1 MVFHGLWLPRSF
13 KVASWFFAGF
23 HRFQDSFT
31 LLHGFFVFGCFLFFV
46 KLPLWLFIIMVCSMI
61 FQGIFMVMFCS
72 VIVQG
77 SFVVLHGFWP
87 TQNNDKVPRSHP
99 RPCQLYFKLINSE
112 RLESHNSGDIVIL
125 NREPVGNPQ
134 TCHKGC
140 QILIAKIHHSTLLY
154 MTQVKEMVYLVTCF
168 CWAWPS
174 FYLVCPSNTLLR
186 FFPQVI

>member
-1 MVFHGLWLPRSF
+1 MGFERVSWSLMVSG
-13 KVASWFFAGF
+13 WFP
-23 HRFQDSFT
+23 
-31 LLHGFFVFGCFLFFV
+31 CFLKVVYLMVLRVVFFM
-46 KLPLWLFIIMVCSMI
+46 L
-61 FQGIFMVMFCS
+61 MFCS
-72 VIVQG
+72 VIFHG

-140 QILIAKIHHSTLLY
+140 QIAKIHHSTLLY

-168 CWAWPS
+168 CWAWHS
-174 FYLVCPSNTLLR
+174 YLVCPSNTLLR